1 MKKMPSLY
9 EQVFNYL
16 YIKKNNFQLGNVVIN
31 SYEKIISNYLNKIIN
46 YVPVNQ
52 KKCKYA
58 FINLKYRELMTL
70 AHKDG
75 GAVVIGGGRSFFY
88 AILKNMSYLSNY
100 EFVELIVR
108 SWVMHDQSCIHFCV
122 NKICEILKNSNIE
135 MVIVSNDSLPLER
148 VFIAAA
154 RKASIPAVCFQHGLF
169 SLDGGELN
177 DGKYADTICVYDKY
191 QSQVVMQTGAK
202 SAYIFGFYR
211 KIKNKKMKSGKKIV
225 CILGQPWGEYYGDYK
240 YKYFEYL
247 KKIITFLNKSQIEWR
262 YKPHPS
268 EKIIYQ
274 RSDLISH
281 NLERCDIN
289 KSIKLFDVFVSL
301 SSTALLE
308 ATLAGKIAIQIRCES
323 ILCDDFQKYGY
334 CYSLDVNELDS
345 KFIEIYEKS
354 RGLDSDMQKIHL
366 SVRWER
372 FIKNIL

>member
-1 MKKMPSLY
+1 MSCLY

-16 YIKKNNFQLGNVVIN
+16 YIQKNNFQLGKVVIS
-31 SYEKIISNYLNKIIN
+31 SYEKIISNYLNRIIN
-46 YVPVNQ
+46 YMAVSP

-58 FINLKYRELMTL
+58 FIGVKYRELLDL
-70 AHKDG
+70 ANKDG
-75 GAVVIGGGRSFFY
+75 GAVIIGGGRTFLY
-88 AILKNMSYLSNY
+88 AALKNMSYLSNY
-100 EFVELIVR
+100 DFVGLIVR
-108 SWVMHDQSCIHFCV
+108 SWVMHDQSRIHFCV
-122 NKICEILKNSNIE
+122 NKICKILKNSNIK

-169 SLDGGELN
+169 SLEGGELN

-202 SAYIFGFYR
+202 NAYIFGFYR
-211 KIKNKKMKSGKKIV
+211 TIKNRKMKSGKKVV
-225 CILGQPWGEYYGDYK
+225 CILGQPWGEYYGDNECK
-240 YKYFEYL
+240 YLDYL
-247 KKIITFLNKSQIEWR
+247 KKIILFLNKNQIEWR

-268 EKIIYQ
+268 EKMIYQ

-334 CYSLDVNELDS
+334 SYSLDVNELDS

-354 RGLDSDMQKIHL
+354 RGLDLDMQKIHL
-366 SVRWER
+366 SVRWEK